1 LGPVVVVGAGDVVLL
16 GIAEDEDVV
25 LPAVGL
31 PPGVVAFTCITPF
44 IVVG

>member
-1 LGPVVVVGAGDVVLL
+1 LGPVVGAGDDVLL

-31 PPGVVAFTCITPF
+31 PPGVAACTCIIPF
-44 IVVG
+44 IVSG

>member
-1 LGPVVVVGAGDVVLL
+1 VVVGTGDVVLL

-31 PPGVVAFTCITPF
+31 PPGVEPCTCIIPF